1 MIKKRF
7 ALVLAVMMLFSITM
21 NFSVSA
27 GSDVDMI
34 EVEAC
39 SSAHSDEA
47 FLNSCVSRSCY
58 MVVIIHHEIVKCP
71 THCRCDRIFVTE
83 QCIICFMLRN
93 GYLHT
98 NPSMGHSMFSPAAG
112 VWICRTCGYG
122 G

>member
-27 GSDVDMI
+27 GSEI
-34 EVEAC
+34 EIEAC
-39 SSAHSDEA
+39 SSAYNDDAHLHSCA
-47 FLNSCVSRSCY
+47 SRSCT
-58 MVVIIHHEIVKCP
+58 IITITETVRCP
-71 THCRCDRIFVTE
+71 THCRCNRTVTFQLCTTCVIVLAVTE
-83 QCIICFMLRN
+83 T
-93 GYLHT
+93 HT

-112 VWICRTCGYG
+112 VWICRNCGYG